1 MAEPLR
7 RSGLE
12 GFDETALR
20 HVDAGGV
27 PGVVALVASGDQVH
41 VATAGT
47 LSLGGAPVK
56 RDTLFRI
63 ASVTKPVTGAATLA
77 LATEGLL
84 SLDEPIDRHVP
95 ELADRRVLRRP
106 DAELDDTVPAERA
119 ITVRDLLTFT
129 FGFGAS
135 GEMFT
140 AERPWPVVMA
150 ERALDLHTLGP
161 PDPVHQPE
169 TDAWI
174 AGLGSLPLMA
184 QPGESWLY
192 NTGASVLGVLIQR
205 VTGVPLSEVF
215 ASRLFQPLGMH
226 DTTMWTSDVGRL
238 ATAYVATANGFEMW
252 DAPDGGWSRPPRF
265 EDGAAG
271 LVSTVDD
278 LLAIARMLLAG
289 GDGIVAPEL
298 VAAMTTNQLRSSQGG
313 AGAAPILLGR
323 GWGFCQSVLTEGPRA
338 GAFGW
343 NGGLGTT
350 WLVDPVRSLT
360 VIVMTQRLFSSPD
373 PPQVHVDLQAAAY
386 AALDL

>member
-1 MAEPLR
+1 
-7 RSGLE
+7 
-12 GFDETALR
+12 
-20 HVDAGGV
+20 
-27 PGVVALVASGDQVH
+27 
-41 VATAGT
+41 
-47 LSLGGAPVK
+47 
-56 RDTLFRI
+56 
-63 ASVTKPVTGAATLA
+63 
-77 LATEGLL
+77 
-84 SLDEPIDRHVP
+84 
-95 ELADRRVLRRP
+95 
-106 DAELDDTVPAERA
+106 
-119 ITVRDLLTFT
+119 
-129 FGFGAS
+129 
-135 GEMFT
+135 MFT

-238 ATAYVATANGFEMW
+238 ATAYVANANGFEMW
-252 DAPDGGWSRPPRF
+252 DAPDGGWSGPPRF

-278 LLAIARMLLAG
+278 FLAFARMLLAG

-338 GAFGW
+338 GSFGW